1 MSAAAAPVE
10 ARRAPVATG
19 PATIDADRAFHAA
32 RLLALLLPA
41 ALLAGA
47 WTSQLWGGMTPCEMC
62 HWQRWPHYAALPIAA
77 LAFVAP
83 GKRAWVA
90 LAAVAIAVSGAIGVY
105 HAGVE
110 WHLWKGYTAC
120 TAEFGGGLSNHDMLQ
135 QIMAAPIHRCDQ
147 AQWRLFGVSL
157 AGWNAL
163 VSLGGAALIGLL
175 LRRSARA

>member
-1 MSAAAAPVE
+1 MTDTMILTRSRGSASGSSVGAPASSAF
-10 ARRAPVATG
+10 AR
-19 PATIDADRAFHAA
+19 A

-47 WTSQLWGGMTPCEMC
+47 WTSQLWGGLFPCEMC
-62 HWQRWPHYAALPIAA
+62 HWQRWPHYAALPLAA
-77 LAFVAP
+77 LAFALP
-83 GKRAWVA
+83 RRSLVA
-90 LAAVAIAVSGAIGVY
+90 LAAFAIAVSGGLGVW

-110 WHLWKGYTAC
+110 WHLLPGPAAC
-120 TAEFGGGLSNHDMLQ
+120 TTTFLSNGLSTDQLLK
-135 QIMAAPIHRCDQ
+135 QIMAAPVVQCNT

-163 VSLGGAALIGLL
+163 FSLGGAGLIAAL